1 MLITLQPGVI
11 KQCKLGHQYS
21 NSLHSMPVCRR
32 FGDWEADGVVPN
44 LTCASS
50 MVSCKLDYASQQ
62 SSSVSGPRLLAGLIQ
77 LIGQLTERARVCILL
92 ADIKPSSS
100 CEANVAD
107 AAIGLW

>member
-1 MLITLQPGVI
+1 M
-11 KQCKLGHQYS
+11 S
-21 NSLHSMPVCRR
+21 
-32 FGDWEADGVVPN
+32 
-44 LTCASS
+44 
-50 MVSCKLDYASQQ
+50 
-62 SSSVSGPRLLAGLIQ
+62 AGLIQ